1 MTVCEASRRK
11 STIYPSS
18 KEIAAMPEVTAIYY
32 GVSVA
37 LTIGGL
43 VGTYVRTLHGR
54 INSVE
59 RDLSQH
65 KLESAEKFVTAKM
78 LELTEVRITE
88 AINRLGD
95 RLDRSFERNH

>member
-1 MTVCEASRRK
+1 
-11 STIYPSS
+11 
-18 KEIAAMPEVTAIYY
+18 MPEVTAIYY
-32 GVSVA
+32 GVSVV

-65 KLESAEKFVTAKM
+65 KIDSAKEFVTAKM
-78 LELTEVRITE
+78 LELTESRITD

-95 RLDRSFERNH
+95 RLDRAFEKNK